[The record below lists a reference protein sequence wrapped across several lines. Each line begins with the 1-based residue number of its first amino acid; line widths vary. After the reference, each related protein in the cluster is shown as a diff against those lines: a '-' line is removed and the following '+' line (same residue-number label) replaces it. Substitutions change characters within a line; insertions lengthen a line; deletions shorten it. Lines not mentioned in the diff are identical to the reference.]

1 MHNNQFQ
8 SSAAFHIEPI
18 QLIPTVYWMTGFCMK
33 CNTWLKWINLFNR
46 SLLKAAVWTH
56 NYFGKKSSKT
66 IILGCL
72 CVQKS
77 WEIGNKIRKDEF
89 FNWHHRLETGILIN
103 CNLPYTLF
111 WLFSQTFWTRV
122 SEYAS
127 EQILLC
133 LYENQTKTYLARVN
147 LAKLAGSIF
156 TEVR

>member
-1 MHNNQFQ
+1 MLR
-8 SSAAFHIEPI
+8 SIS
-18 QLIPTVYWMTGFCMK
+18 
-33 CNTWLKWINLFNR
+33 NLFNWFPLYIEWLV
-46 SLLKAAVWTH
+46 SVWNVTHGWNELICLIVACWKQLSATH

-89 FNWHHRLETGILIN
+89 FNWHHRLEIGILIN
-103 CNLPYTLF
+103 CNLPCTLF